1 MTTIEKLDIVLQ
13 ICANVIEVTSVNDT
27 RMEALNAIRDGVD
40 DVISDLYGEE

>member
-1 MTTIEKLDIVLQ
+1 MTTIEKLNVVLLL
-13 ICANVIEVTSVNDT
+13 CSNMIEVTSVNDT